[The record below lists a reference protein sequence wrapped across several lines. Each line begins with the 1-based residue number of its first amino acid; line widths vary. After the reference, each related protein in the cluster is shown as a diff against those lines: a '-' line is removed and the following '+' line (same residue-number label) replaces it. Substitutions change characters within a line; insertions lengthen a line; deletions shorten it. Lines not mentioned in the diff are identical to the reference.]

1 MILEWLS
8 FALAGVV
15 AGFAAGLFGIGGGLI
30 IVPILVTVFSW
41 QGLSAEIAIH
51 VAIGTS
57 LMTISVTSLSSMRAH
72 HRYGMTEW
80 PLVGRLAPGLM
91 VGSLTGAVI
100 AASLSSALLQTLFA
114 GFAILMAG
122 RMWLPPP
129 HALSPRLLSKL
140 WISLYG
146 IVTGVISAMVG
157 IGGGTLVVPYLVMAG
172 QSMQKAVGTAA
183 ACGFPI
189 AVSGVIGFILMG
201 SQLHEIEGEWLT
213 GFVHWQAFI
222 GIIVTSVLMAP
233 LGARLARHL
242 SHRKLSQ
249 SFSLVLLAVGL
260 MLLSQG

>member
-1 MILEWLS
+1 MLEWLS

-15 AGFAAGLFGIGGGLI
+15 AGLAAGLFGIGGGLI

-41 QGLSAEIAIH
+41 QGMSAEIAIH

-57 LMTISVTSLSSMRAH
+57 LMTITVTSLSSMRAH
-72 HRYGMTEW
+72 HHYGMTEW
-80 PLVGRLAPGLM
+80 PLVARLTPGLII
-91 VGSLTGAVI
+91 GSLGGAVI
-100 AASLSSALLQTLFA
+100 AASLSSALLQIIFA
-114 GFAILMAG
+114 LFAILMAG

-129 HALSPRLLSKL
+129 HPLSPKLLTTRFMGL
-140 WISLYG
+140 FG
-146 IVTGVISAMVG
+146 AVTGVISAMVG

-189 AVSGVIGFILMG
+189 AASGVVGFIWMG
-201 SQLHEIEGEWLT
+201 TQVHQINADWQT

-222 GIIVTSVLMAP
+222 GIIVTSIFMAP
-233 LGARLARHL
+233 LGARLARRL

-249 SFSLVLLAVGL
+249 LFSLLLLTVGLVLLTR
-260 MLLSQG
+260 S